1 MTNFN
6 ITLPKSGSN
15 TGRPAAEESGD
26 YFKGYIDKTSG
37 NDPVQELIDTAD
49 ELLAYLKAVPESR
62 ETNRYA
68 EGKWSIRE
76 MLGHIIDTDRVFA
89 YRAMTFARGDD
100 VSLPG
105 FEQDDWVLPSGAHQ
119 RPLTDLNQE
128 FIEQRSSLIRM
139 FASLPDEAWTRT
151 GTASG
156 SRFSV
161 RAIAFLLA
169 GHVRHHLNILQ
180 ERYGEE

>member
-1 MTNFN
+1 MNKFS
-6 ITLPKSGSN
+6 ITLPRPETS
-15 TGRPAAEESGD
+15 TGRPAPCEFGD
-26 YFKGYIDKTSG
+26 YFKVYIDKTSG

-49 ELLAYLKAVPESR
+49 ELLSFLEAVPEHR
-62 ETNRYA
+62 ETYRYA

-89 YRAMTFARGDD
+89 YRAMTFARGDN
-100 VSLPG
+100 VGLPG
-105 FEQDDWVLPSGAHQ
+105 FEQDDWVTPSGAHE
-119 RPLTDLNQE
+119 RSLSDLNQE

-139 FASLPDEAWTRT
+139 FASLPENAWTRT
-151 GTASG
+151 GTASS

-169 GHVRHHLNILQ
+169 GHVRHHLHILQ
-180 ERYGEE
+180 ERYGEK